1 MHDLQLLQLYNNQIA
16 NIIMHKI
23 LHKIAYKIAYK
34 SCIIRHVEKSKLVD
48 LIIGEEHE
56 TALVKWRLLIGYVSY
71 AR

>member
-1 MHDLQLLQLYNNQIA
+1 
-16 NIIMHKI
+16 MHKI
-23 LHKIAYKIAYK
+23 LHKRAYKL
-34 SCIIRHVEKSKLVD
+34 CIIRHVEKGKLVD

>member
-16 NIIMHKI
+16 NIIMH
-23 LHKIAYKIAYK
+23 KIAYK